1 MIALIDYNLCT
12 VRYRVIDPLRCISSY
27 TDGNSSHRTP
37 TGTFTMTHSMQY
49 EDSSAGR
56 HWYVTDFG
64 SSSIWS
70 VPYVKGTD
78 TVADGTLGK
87 AVDSAG
93 CVRVRRDTAAW
104 IYDAVPNGTKVV
116 VY

>member
-1 MIALIDYNLCT
+1 MK
-12 VRYRVIDPLRCISSY
+12 
-27 TDGNSSHRTP
+27 
-37 TGTFTMTHSMQY
+37 HSMQY